1 MKILLTGASG
11 QVGNEILKSKPKDAF
26 IINPNRYQLD
36 LSDYSSCKNMVLK
49 NKPDWIINCGAY
61 TSVDG
66 AEKDIELSSKINS
79 LAPKA
84 FTEIIKIL
92 ANNSDNKKFF
102 I

>member
-66 AEKDIELSSKINS
+66 AEKDIELSSSCGS
-79 LAPKA
+79 LNLDLSSSSHAIFDPM
-84 FTEIIKIL
+84 T
-92 ANNSDNKKFF
+92 NKSF
-102 I
+102 